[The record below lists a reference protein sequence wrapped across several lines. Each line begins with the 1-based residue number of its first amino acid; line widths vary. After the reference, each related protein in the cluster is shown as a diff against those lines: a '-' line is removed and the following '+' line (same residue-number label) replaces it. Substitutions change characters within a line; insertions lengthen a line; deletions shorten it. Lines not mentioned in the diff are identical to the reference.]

1 MADMNSLSD
10 KVEDLYKI
18 MSEGE
23 KRIETLDVQIRKVKN
38 DVIALKTERQSN
50 RTKLEKFEEKIKA
63 LNTIVSK
70 YKYLPEHNI

>member
-23 KRIETLDVQIRKVKN
+23 NRIETLDVQIRKVKN

-50 RTKLEKFEEKIKA
+50 RTKLAKFEEKIKA